1 MSGTESS
8 AVRVFATDSRPLMLQ
23 GIAAIGDRSKPMLE
37 LVAAETDYRAAVQQ
51 VERLLLGWLAD
62 GMTPMDALRLLVRCC
77 RARVLLL
84 CDLKSVPSRNEQVV
98 PTARC
103 DAPCIDE
110 PIERMV
116 EAILQSVCP
125 AQQPA
130 APTRIAASSPAIEVR
145 PHAPTPPR
153 SARHRFDADNDE
165 PGSQPKHALTA
176 RELEVI
182 RAVVANPSAKYITIA
197 AMLKVSEHTVHNHL
211 TSIYQKLNVVNR
223 TGLLHYAIT
232 NQLAGVGPARARR
245 TGEPA

>member
-1 MSGTESS
+1 MSGTDSS

-23 GIAAIGDRSKPMLE
+23 GIAAIGDRGKPLLE

-84 CDLKSVPSRNEQVV
+84 CDLKGVPTRNEQPVPAVV
-98 PTARC
+98 NGGALV
-103 DAPCIDE
+103 DE
-110 PIERMV
+110 PVERMV

-125 AQQPA
+125 AQEADAVECIACEAPQIAVRPPAPATPA
-130 APTRIAASSPAIEVR
+130 AAWPHVEAVAEPAV
-145 PHAPTPPR
+145 HA
-153 SARHRFDADNDE
+153 
-165 PGSQPKHALTA
+165 KHPLTA

-182 RAVVANPSAKYITIA
+182 RAVVANPSAKYLTIA

-211 TSIYQKLNVVNR
+211 TNIYQKLNVVNR

-232 NQLAGVGPARARR
+232 NRIAGVGAAPARHAD
-245 TGEPA
+245 AAS